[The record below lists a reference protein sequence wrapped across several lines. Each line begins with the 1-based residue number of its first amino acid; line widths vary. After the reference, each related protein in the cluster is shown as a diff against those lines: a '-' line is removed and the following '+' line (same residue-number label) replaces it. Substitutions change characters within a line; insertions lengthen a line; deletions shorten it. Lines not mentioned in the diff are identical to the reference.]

1 VRVAIIGAGPAGWAA
16 ALNLSNLQGIE
27 VTVFHGG
34 IEERDGSRGEPSKKA
49 YNVKL
54 LRGSDFPYRDFPFGP
69 KTHENDVHIPKSFS
83 KEGLSLVWGATM
95 LPYAQYDI
103 QSWPIST
110 HALEPGYKFISEKM
124 PIAGRVDRLA
134 EIFMPFISQPALQPT
149 NRILKLLEV
158 ADDLPESDVSVGSS
172 RLAVFNSTR
181 QEQGCIYCDLCL
193 QGCPDQKIWSAP
205 TVVSLNVK
213 YMKNFR
219 IIKIHELDNQVL
231 LQTINE
237 KGEAQE
243 FNGFDKVFLAAGN
256 VESFR
261 ILATSG
267 YVEKNVTLQ
276 DSATFY
282 MPLLI
287 SGDYKR
293 VEKSKYSLSQAFVR
307 IQSPNKSASQLQ
319 IYDYSE
325 DLVDRARSFLPFGKF
340 IPRWVLRIPLKRMF
354 VSIGYLDSHHSPQ
367 ISMALDI
374 HGDVLLSKSASSL
387 NSVRKEV
394 KHILNSTQK
403 DLRRLGLW
411 ALSPLI
417 QYSKPGGGAHSG
429 GWLPMGKGSDLLGR
443 PKGMKNVHVIDSS
456 ILPSIPAGAITFTVM
471 ANAVRI
477 TGQAFE

>member
-1 VRVAIIGAGPAGWAA
+1 MRVAIIGAGPAGWAA

-34 IEERDGSRGEPSKKA
+34 IEEGDGAKDEPTKESF
-49 YNVKL
+49 NVKL

-69 KTHENDVHIPKSFS
+69 KTHENGVHIPKSFS

-95 LPYAQYDI
+95 LPYAQNDI
-103 QSWPIST
+103 QDWPIST
-110 HALEPGYKFISEKM
+110 RDLEPGYRFVSERM

-134 EIFMPFISQPALQPT
+134 TIFVPYISQPPLQPT

-158 ADDLPESDVSVGSS
+158 ADGLSESNVAVGSS
-172 RLAVFNSTR
+172 RLAVFNSSR
-181 QEQGCIYCDLCL
+181 QKQGCNYCDLCL
-193 QGCPDQKIWSAP
+193 QGCPSEKIWSAP
-205 TVVSLNVK
+205 TVASLNIK
-213 YMKNFR
+213 YLRNFR
-219 IIKIHELDNQVL
+219 ILKIQELDNKVCL
-231 LQTINE
+231 DTVNVT
-237 KGEAQE
+237 GEPGKFE
-243 FNGFDKVFLAAGN
+243 GFDKVFLAAGN

-267 YVEKNVTLQ
+267 YIEKNVTLQ

-282 MPLLI
+282 IPLLI
-287 SGDYKR
+287 SRRYKR

-307 IQSPNKSASQLQ
+307 IQNSNKSASQLQ

-325 DLVDRARSFLPFGKF
+325 DLVYRARTVLRFGKF
-340 IPRWVLRIPLKRMF
+340 IPKWGVRIPLKRMF

-367 ISMALDI
+367 ILMSLNTE
-374 HGDVLLSKSASSL
+374 GDVLLSKSISSR
-387 NSVRKEV
+387 NSVDQEV
-394 KHILNSTQK
+394 KLMLKSTQK
-403 DLRRLGLW
+403 DLKRLGLW
-411 ALSPLI
+411 ALKPLI

-443 PKGMKNVHVIDSS
+443 PQGMKNVHVIDSS

-477 TGQAFE
+477 TGQACK